1 MHWKKENVYST
12 HDMWLWGCNMVHQSI
27 ASIMQ
32 CSMSSWLIRSRV
44 VIIKNVELLP
54 FQKCPVIDP
63 LTKTLR
69 SRSLFIDH
77 LLDSNTI
84 RTHKLHPSLIY
95 ISGQLIQ
102 DRFFFF
108 KKDSK
113 STCKLFQCLEITQ
126 ILEKMTDLKC
136 FLKIMFF
143 WKSRIPEIY

>member
-102 DRFFFF
+102 DRFFF
-108 KKDSK
+108 SK
-113 STCKLFQCLEITQ
+113 RTAKVHVNYFSVWKS
-126 ILEKMTDLKC
+126 LK
-136 FLKIMFF
+136 FLKRWQIWNVF
-143 WKSRIPEIY
+143 WKSRIPERY